1 MIFFC
6 FYIGNAQY
14 SERRGHIMTGWKQFL
29 QQNFE
34 RLADRISRGPKPFMG
49 VVVLTTLMLAIQIFW
64 VTFDTSTEG
73 FLPPDDPAIVSLER
87 ARDQYGRAEFVL
99 LTIETQD
106 IFNLQFITKLR
117 DLHQELEA
125 NLPYLDSVDSLINAR
140 DTRGTEDSLI
150 VADLFSPFPTD
161 DLQLQAIRNRALEN
175 PLLRG
180 MLLSADGRYT
190 TVIVRPVTYDSGGLA
205 DLSDLDLDSD
215 AGFDINMDP
224 LDDAMAFDPAASV
237 PTADRLP
244 LLSTAQVGEVV
255 AITEAIVA
263 RYQSPEFKIYMA
275 GMPVI
280 LERLID
286 TMVWEMLTFMPMA
299 IVVIVM
305 MLGVMFR
312 RRLGVQI
319 PMMVVV
325 FTLLSTI
332 GLFCALRFPV
342 QMPMMIVPTFI
353 LTVTVGAA
361 VHFLSIFFQRYDAGE
376 AKADALR
383 ATMGLT
389 GIPILLTSL
398 TTAASLLSFVGTP
411 IVPLSRLGLFS
422 AIGVMIAFV
431 YTMIMIPA
439 LLTHFEFDR
448 KTATGVR
455 RAWMDRVIAGAMLVA
470 TRFSRT
476 VLVVALVLF
485 GVSIWGMQQL
495 NFSHNPLKWLPEGL
509 EARTAVEVIDRN
521 MGGSI
526 PVEIVIDTGVENG
539 LHNPLLLQK
548 IDKLATWLENYDDP
562 NFQVAKV
569 SGLNSVIKE
578 THKALNAGNP
588 DFYTIADSEAV
599 IANELFMFENA
610 GAEQLQPLV
619 DSQFSQMRLAVV
631 MPWIDTIYY
640 RTFMTDIQ
648 SKFDT
653 ELAGLATTEITG
665 VVPLL
670 GTTLFGVIQTAV
682 QSYAIAFV
690 VITIMMMLLLSSVR
704 MGLLAMIP
712 NLLPIL
718 LMLGAMHAL
727 NIPLDMFTILVA
739 SIAIGIAVDDTVH
752 FMHHFQHYFVEYGDA
767 EKAIAETLHTSG
779 RAMITTSLV
788 LCFGF
793 SQLMWS
799 SMLNITNFGLLIV
812 MTVSMALIADLI
824 LAPAL
829 MMVVYGKRKNANDTP
844 S

>member
-1 MIFFC
+1 
-6 FYIGNAQY
+6 
-14 SERRGHIMTGWKQFL
+14 MTGWKQVL
-29 QQNFE
+29 QQKFE
-34 RLADRISRGPKPFMG
+34 RLADAISNKPKPFMAA
-49 VVVLTTLMLAIQIFW
+49 VVLTTLALATQIFW

-73 FLPPDDPAIVSLER
+73 FLPSDDPAILSLEKT
-87 ARDQYGRAEFVL
+87 RDQYGRAEFVL
-99 LTIETQD
+99 LTIESKN
-106 IFNLQFITKLR
+106 IFSLEFITKLR
-117 DLHQELEA
+117 DLHQELA
-125 NLPYLDSVDSLINAR
+125 STLPYLDSVDSLINAR
-140 DTRGTEDSLI
+140 DTRGTDDSLI
-150 VADLFSPFPTD
+150 VADLFSPFPTN
-161 DLQLQAIRNRALEN
+161 DLELRTIRNRALEN

-180 MLLSADGRYT
+180 MILSADGRFT
-190 TVIVRPVTYDSGGLA
+190 TLIIRPQTYDTGGLA
-205 DLSDLDLDSD
+205 SLTDLDLGSDVSFEIDMDS
-215 AGFDINMDP
+215 IT
-224 LDDAMAFDPAASV
+224 DDGDFDPNAAPASAA
-237 PTADRLP
+237 TLP
-244 LLSTAQVGEVV
+244 LLSTGQIGDIVAQ
-255 AITEAIVA
+255 TEAIVA
-263 RYQSPEFKIYMA
+263 KYQSPDFKVYMA

-280 LERLID
+280 LERLVD
-286 TMVWEMLTFMPMA
+286 TMIWEMLTFMPMA
-299 IVVIVM
+299 IVVIVL

-376 AKADALR
+376 EKADALR

-389 GIPILLTSL
+389 GLPIMLTSL
-398 TTAASLLSFVGTP
+398 TTAAGLMSFVGTP

-422 AIGVMIAFV
+422 AIGVLIAFV
-431 YTMIMIPA
+431 YTMVMIPA
-439 LLTHFEFDR
+439 LLTHFQFDR
-448 KTATGVR
+448 KVTTGVR
-455 RAWMDRVIAGAMLVA
+455 RLWMDAVISGAMVIG
-470 TRFSRT
+470 TQFSRT
-476 VLVVALVLF
+476 VLAVALVLF
-485 GVSIWGMQQL
+485 GFSVWGMQQL
-495 NFSHNPLKWLPEGL
+495 NFSHNPLKWLPENL

-526 PVEIVIDTGVENG
+526 PVEIVIDTGIENG
-539 LHNPLLLQK
+539 LHNPLVLQK
-548 IDKLATWLENYDDP
+548 IDRLATWLENYEDA

-569 SGLNSVIKE
+569 SGLNSVVKE
-578 THKALNAGNP
+578 THKALNAG
-588 DFYTIADSEAV
+588 DDKFYRIDDSAEV

-610 GAEQLQPLV
+610 GADQLQPLV

-648 SKFDT
+648 SKFDAD
-653 ELAGLATTEITG
+653 LAGLATTEITG

-670 GTTLFGVIQTAV
+670 GTTLFGVIQTAA

-690 VITIMMMLLLSSVR
+690 VITLMMMLLLSSVR

-712 NLLPIL
+712 NMLPIM
-718 LMLGAMHAL
+718 LMLGSMHAL

-752 FMHHFQHYFVEYGDA
+752 FMHHFQHYFVEFGDA
-767 EKAIAETLHTSG
+767 KAAIAETLHTSG
-779 RAMITTSLV
+779 RAMVTTSLV

-829 MMVVYGKRKNANDTP
+829 MMVVYGKRGKKAVADEP
-844 S
+844 QDQA